1 MMESISAAAPETP
14 ERIGASRQI
23 VTFWL
28 GDASYGLDI
37 RSVREI
43 KAWMPTT
50 SLPNTPAFVRGVANL
65 RGMIVPILDL
75 GARFGRDVVQPT
87 QTHVVIIV
95 AVDNRFV
102 GLLVDAV
109 SDITTIAVDDIMP
122 VPEFDKSNSRGCLDG
137 IVSIGG
143 QLVTLISGD
152 RVISPSAL
160 N

>member
-1 MMESISAAAPETP
+1 MESITAAAPETP

-95 AVDNRFV
+95 AVENRFV